1 MEPEEFVLLHHFPI
15 VGWLELVVSGSG
27 VRSITFMSGA
37 RKQRRSGRHS
47 VMEELVDE
55 LDRYFCGKL
64 KEFTVAPDPAS
75 GTLFQ
80 RRVWEELTRIPYGE
94 TRSYRDVAT
103 GIGKPAAVRAVG
115 MANHHNPIPIVVPCH
130 RVIRADGSLGGYGSG
145 IEVKKA
151 LLELEG
157 VRL

>member
-1 MEPEEFVLLHHFPI
+1 VELQEFVLVQHFPI

-27 VRSITFMSGA
+27 VRSITFLSAA
-37 RKQRRSGRHS
+37 RKQRRSGRHP
-47 VMEELVDE
+47 VMDELVGE
-55 LDRYFCGKL
+55 LDRYFSGKL

-75 GTLFQ
+75 GTPFQ
-80 RRVWEELTRIPYGE
+80 RRVWEELARIPYGE

-130 RVIRADGSLGGYGSG
+130 RVIRTDGSLGGYGCG
-145 IEVKKA
+145 IEIKKA